1 MTTMNDALLKENVMA
16 ELLFEPSL
24 DAANVGATV
33 KNGIVTLSGSVSNF
47 PEKWAAERA
56 VKRVF
61 GVEGVAEELTVTT
74 LADVQHKDADIA
86 AAARRALEW
95 SATVP
100 EKSIQIRVEKGWVT
114 LEGVV
119 EWQFQRQDAHNV
131 VAQLLGVKGVSNM
144 ITLRPQTTSADVHT
158 NIEAAFKRSGQLD
171 AGRVRVEVAGGAVTL
186 RGHLPTWNEIDA
198 AGLAAWNA
206 VGVVSVNNQ
215 INIGL

>member
-1 MTTMNDALLKENVMA
+1 MITINDTLLKENVMA

-24 DAANVGATV
+24 DEASIAVTV
-33 KNGIVTLSGSVSNF
+33 KNGIVTLAGSVSNF

-56 VKRVF
+56 VKRVS
-61 GVEGVAEELTVTT
+61 GVEGVAEELTVDFMSS
-74 LADVQHKDADIA
+74 ARHSDEDIA
-86 AAARRALEW
+86 GAARRALEW

-100 EKSIQIRVEKGWVT
+100 EKSVQIQVEKGWVT

-131 VAQLLGVKGVSNM
+131 VARLLGVKGVSNM

-158 NIEAAFKRSGQLD
+158 NIEAAFKRSSQLD

-186 RGHLPTWNEIDA
+186 RGHLPNWNEIDA

>member
-1 MTTMNDALLKENVMA
+1 MTTMNDAFLQKNVLA

-24 DAANVGATV
+24 DASHIAVTV
-33 KNGIVTLSGSVSNF
+33 KNGVVTLSGSVANF

-61 GVEGVAEELTVTT
+61 GVEGVAEELIVDFQSSTRHT
-74 LADVQHKDADIA
+74 DEDIA
-86 AAARRALEW
+86 GAARRALEW

-100 EKSIQIRVEKGWVT
+100 EKSVQIQVEKGWVT

-131 VAQLLGVKGVSNM
+131 VARLLGVKGVSNM
-144 ITLRPQTTSADVHT
+144 ITLRPQVTSADVHT
-158 NIEAAFKRSGQLD
+158 KIEAAFKRSSELD
-171 AGRVRVEVAGGAVTL
+171 AGRVRVEAADGSITL
-186 RGHLPTWNEIDA
+186 RGTLPTWNEIDA

-206 VGVVSVNNQ
+206 AGVTAVNNQ